1 VDLSGTVAIV
11 TGSGRGLGLAYAREF
26 TRNGAAAVVND
37 VDEAVPQAA
46 VTSLTDAGGTAAEV
60 VPVGTS
66 AAAQALVDRAVG
78 EFVALWSHP
87 DEVVVEFAD
96 GTGWS
101 ADALA
106 GVWPDTF
113 APSLQTV
120 GQQLPKEPS

>member
-26 TRNGAAAVVND
+26 TRNGGAV
-37 VDEAVPQAA
+37 
-46 VTSLTDAGGTAAEV
+46 AEV

-101 ADALA
+101 ADAIA